1 MNPSLPSLAL
11 LVVGAALLPTN
22 QATKVPQVQP
32 SYSARVEK
40 LEKELESVRRDVA
53 ILKSYDED
61 LSVKVA
67 KLEIEK
73 DSGRRVELDLASRD
87 YQRLDTDAGWF
98 LVSVQDV
105 APYLDGYRVTLNIA
119 NPSNV
124 IYHGAALKVAYNK
137 AFDPSNRNFWFA
149 TWNKTMRKKKISFA
163 NTLNPGAWNK
173 LDVILPSATK
183 EQLAYF
189 AVSMEIN
196 TVSLYEPPSQ

>member
-1 MNPSLPSLAL
+1 
-11 LVVGAALLPTN
+11 
-22 QATKVPQVQP
+22 
-32 SYSARVEK
+32 
-40 LEKELESVRRDVA
+40 
-53 ILKSYDED
+53 
-61 LSVKVA
+61 
-67 KLEIEK
+67 
-73 DSGRRVELDLASRD
+73 
-87 YQRLDTDAGWF
+87 
-98 LVSVQDV
+98 
-105 APYLDGYRVTLNIA
+105 
-119 NPSNV
+119 V